1 MTNLALALAAGSV
14 LVLTL
19 VSGAIKKRLWF
30 SEALACLLVGMI
42 VGPHGTGLVALDLL
56 GSEAHLTLVEQ
67 VARVTLALS
76 VMSAALSLPSGF
88 VARNWRALAIVLGP
102 GTVLMWF
109 VSAGIAFLALDLAF
123 LVALLAGAILA
134 PTDPVLA
141 RSIVAGKLA
150 ESRVPSSTRNLIT
163 AESGINDGLAL
174 PFVMVPLMLLDP
186 QGEAVRRSF
195 AYLVWEVAGAL
206 LVGALLGWATGT
218 LFRFMQRTGGAES
231 KSLTATTTA
240 LALFAIGAV
249 GLLGADGILAV
260 FVAGIFLNRDMTKDH
275 AEAHEHFQD
284 AIDRSFTLPVFILLG
299 IIAPFDLWAAGGW
312 PLLLAALGILLLR
325 RLPGWLLLQALGRPY
340 ADRREAAFAGWFGPV
355 GVAALFYGAVALRH
369 DATHEVWS
377 LVTLVLALSTL
388 VHGISGTPLTRA
400 HRSCAP
406 DDAQEA
412 SGSPSSRRPVVQTP

>member
-1 MTNLALALAAGSV
+1 M
-14 LVLTL
+14 
-19 VSGAIKKRLWF
+19 
-30 SEALACLLVGMI
+30 
-42 VGPHGTGLVALDLL
+42 
-56 GSEAHLTLVEQ
+56 
-67 VARVTLALS
+67 TLALS

-109 VSAGIAFLALDLAF
+109 VSAGIAFLALDFPF

-141 RSIVAGKLA
+141 RSIVSGKLA

-186 QGEAVRRSF
+186 RGEAVRQSF
-195 AYLVWEVAGAL
+195 AYLAWEVAGAL
-206 LVGALLGWATGT
+206 LVGALLGWATGK

-240 LALFAIGAV
+240 LALFAIGAA
-249 GLLGADGILAV
+249 GLIGADGILAV

-275 AEAHEHFQD
+275 AKAHEHFQD

-299 IIAPFDLWAAGGW
+299 IIAPFDLWSEGGW

-325 RLPGWLLLQALGRPY
+325 RLPGWLLLQAVGKPY

-369 DATHEVWS
+369 DAPHDVWG

-400 HRSCAP
+400 HRAP
-406 DDAQEA
+406 
-412 SGSPSSRRPVVQTP
+412 SPEGARRATAKS